1 MQPLQNK
8 NIVVGISGGIA
19 AYKTPDLVRRLR
31 EVGANVR
38 VVLTSG
44 AEAFVTALSLQA
56 VSANPVSSDLLDPT
70 AEAAMGHIELA
81 KWADLIVIAP
91 GSANLVARLSAG
103 MADDLLTTIV
113 LASAA
118 PVAIAPAMNQQ
129 MWAAAV
135 VQENI
140 EKLAAR
146 GVTIWGPGSG
156 SQACGDTGAGRML
169 EPTELRALT
178 IKLLASQQS
187 ADNLWQGQ
195 RITITAGPTRE
206 AIDPVRYLSNH
217 SSGKMGYA
225 LAKAAAQAGARVTLV
240 SGPVELPVPEG
251 VNCVKVATAEQML
264 AAVRAQ
270 PMDVFISCAAVADYR
285 PANVAAEKIKKEQQ
299 DAPPVIHLV
308 KNPDIVSTVAAQQAP
323 PFCIGF
329 AAETQQLEKH
339 AREKLC
345 RKQLQLIVANDVSDK
360 AIGFN
365 SEDNAVTVYWAD
377 GEKSF
382 QAQPK
387 VALARQLNLLF
398 AERFFNHTEQGQSGN
413 DLGRSKNS

>member
-264 AAVRAQ
+264 AAVKAQ

>member
-178 IKLLASQQS
+178 IKLLANQQS